1 MPSSSVHGGKKQVKK
16 AKNRVTLLGCCN
28 TSGSY
33 KLPLAFV
40 HKSARHRCF
49 KTAVCYFSQRKAWLD
64 TALLETWFHE
74 KFVPHIKKFCQDE
87 GNDFCF
93 LIMHRLIHQPISLP
107 PEMARLQPSFYHP
120 IPPHFCSHWISGY
133 LKLWNN
139 EVSTAQHYS
148 WEQQFF
154 TKNPWHSEGL
164 TIREAV
170 YWASQAV
177 TIQKS
182 WKKLISSGETNEN
195 GSSDNNEGPSV
206 DRFVNL
212 FEWLGYA
219 ADDASWQ
226 SPQQLTLDLSYW
238 QTLK

>member
-93 LIMHRLIHQPISLP
+93 LIMHRLIHQLKLTSRDGKVTTKLLP
-107 PEMARLQPSFYHP
+107 PNTTSLLQPLDQ
-120 IPPHFCSHWISGY
+120 WVLEA
-133 LKLWNN
+133 LKQRSLYGTTLFLR
-139 EVSTAQHYS
+139 TAILH
-148 WEQQFF
+148 
-154 TKNPWHSEGL
+154 
-164 TIREAV
+164 
-170 YWASQAV
+170 
-177 TIQKS
+177 
-182 WKKLISSGETNEN
+182 
-195 GSSDNNEGPSV
+195 
-206 DRFVNL
+206 
-212 FEWLGYA
+212 
-219 ADDASWQ
+219 
-226 SPQQLTLDLSYW
+226 
-238 QTLK
+238 